1 MFLYQAYKTR
11 NSEEEGFV
19 GRLMFGCFHK
29 VRYGA
34 VVPVNLLIVVLIL
47 LSPGCRQP
55 NKTAETEETWETW
68 EAFRKH
74 WQAKGEVFD
83 YRVHIPET
91 VPSEKN
97 FAHIPLLKPLLE
109 YDWNDEMSEAEPVDP
124 ARHSKATSLFELLG
138 TRPSLGQWKS
148 GKSVD
153 LVAWQEY
160 LRGQEG
166 FIKGA
171 DRKNPAKA
179 VNAASDVLQ
188 ALTVFGENMV
198 ALQTAA
204 GERPICRF
212 DVRYE
217 AHLYAM
223 SPHLSVLMKA
233 ARCFT
238 LRAVAYLAE
247 DDRNAAFADAGMIIF
262 LAQSISREPTLISH
276 LVRIAMLEQALQ
288 VIWQG
293 LAENKW
299 SNEQLSVLRAKL
311 SDVNLVQDLQLA
323 LLYERDMFNLVI
335 DQMIR
340 KPVSQ
345 WQEDF
350 RGLGDFNPPPNNQVP
365 WLEQNQI
372 RLNQLYLKFGRNLVD
387 VKKGVID
394 PGIAAAHDNYLNEL
408 DKNDPHNL
416 LVALVSMNLSGVA
429 IRFGN
434 TQTGIDHACIAAAL
448 EQQKMKDGQYPGEFV
463 DLAKL
468 SVSLARGIPSLL
480 RSRSLGGLNL
490 TDPFSGDPYFYFTGT
505 RRYWLYGTGWNLKDD
520 GGKVIMESPE
530 NTRIDKAR
538 GDRVWPYVEA
548 SGK

>member
-1 MFLYQAYKTR
+1 MF
-11 NSEEEGFV
+11 V
-19 GRLMFGCFHK
+19 CFHK
-29 VRYGA
+29 MCNGA
-34 VVPVNLLIVVLIL
+34 LVPVNLLIVVLIL
-47 LSPGCRQP
+47 LSSGCRQP
-55 NKTAETEETWETW
+55 NKTEEAAETWETW
-68 EAFRKH
+68 DAFRKQ
-74 WQAKGEVFD
+74 WQEKGEVFD

-97 FAHIPLLKPLLE
+97 FAHTPLLKPLFE
-109 YDWNDEMSEAEPVDP
+109 YDWNDDMREAEPANP
-124 ARHSKATSLFELLG
+124 AQHSKAISLFKLSG
-138 TRPSLGQWKS
+138 KRPSLGQWQA
-148 GKSVD
+148 GHAVD

-160 LRGQEG
+160 FRGQED
-166 FIKGA
+166 FLKGA
-171 DRKNPAKA
+171 DLKNPAKA
-179 VNAASDVLQ
+179 QPDQAASDVLQ
-188 ALTVFGENMV
+188 ALTVFGEEMT
-198 ALQTAA
+198 ALLIAA
-204 GERPICRF
+204 KERPLCRF

-217 AHLYAM
+217 AHLNAK
-223 SPHLSVLMKA
+223 SPHLFVLMQA

-247 DDRNAAFADAGMIIF
+247 DDPNAAFTDAGMVIF
-262 LAQSISREPTLISH
+262 LARSIAGEPTLISH
-276 LVRIAMLEQALQ
+276 LVRIAILEQALQ

-293 LAENKW
+293 LAKNKW
-299 SNEQLSVLRAKL
+299 SNEQLGVLRAKL
-311 SDVNLVQDLQLA
+311 SSVNLVQDLRLA

-350 RGLGDFNPPPNNQVP
+350 RGLGEFKPPPGNQVP

-387 VKKGVID
+387 VKNGVIH
-394 PGIAAAHDNYLNEL
+394 PGIAAAHDDSLEKL

-448 EQQKMKDGQYPGEFV
+448 EQKKMKDGKYPGEFA
-463 DLAKL
+463 DLAEL

-480 RSRSLGGLNL
+480 RARSLGGLNL

-505 RRYWLYGTGWNLKDD
+505 RQYSLYGTGWNLKDD
-520 GGKVIMESPE
+520 GGKVIMEGPE

>member
-1 MFLYQAYKTR
+1 MM
-11 NSEEEGFV
+11 V
-19 GRLMFGCFHK
+19 VCFHK
-29 VRYGA
+29 MCNGA
-34 VVPVNLLIVVLIL
+34 LVPVNLLIVVLIL
-47 LSPGCRQP
+47 LSSGCRQP
-55 NKTAETEETWETW
+55 NRTEEAAETWETW
-68 EAFRKH
+68 ETWDAFRKQ
-74 WQAKGEVFD
+74 WQEKGEVFD

-97 FAHIPLLKPLLE
+97 FAHTPLLKPLFE
-109 YDWNDEMSEAEPVDP
+109 YDWNDDMREAEPANP
-124 ARHSKATSLFELLG
+124 AQHSKASSLFELPG
-138 TRPSLGQWKS
+138 TRPSLGQWQA
-148 GKSVD
+148 GKAVD
-153 LVAWQEY
+153 LVVWQEY
-160 LRGQEG
+160 FREQED
-166 FIKGA
+166 FIKEA
-171 DRKNPAKA
+171 DLKNPAKA
-179 VNAASDVLQ
+179 ENAASDVLQ
-188 ALTVFGENMV
+188 ALTVFGKNMA

-204 GERPICRF
+204 GERPLCRF

-217 AHLYAM
+217 AHLNAK
-223 SPHLSVLMKA
+223 SPHLFVLMQA

-262 LAQSISREPTLISH
+262 LAQSVAGEPTLISH
-276 LVRIAMLEQALQ
+276 LVRIAILEQALQ

-293 LAENKW
+293 LTENKW
-299 SNEQLSVLRAKL
+299 SNEQLGVLRAKL
-311 SDVNLVQDLQLA
+311 SSVNLVEDLQLA

-350 RGLGDFNPPPNNQVP
+350 RGIGEFNPPPGNQVP

-372 RLNQLYLKFGRNLVD
+372 RLNQLYLKFARNLVD
-387 VKKGVID
+387 VKNGVID
-394 PGIAAAHDNYLNEL
+394 PGIAAAHDDSLEKL

-429 IRFGN
+429 MRFGN
-434 TQTGIDHACIAAAL
+434 TQTGLDHACIAAAL
-448 EQQKMKDGQYPGEFV
+448 EQKKMKDGQYPGEFV

-468 SVSLARGIPSLL
+468 SVSLARGIPSML
-480 RSRSLGGLNL
+480 RSRRLGGLNL

-505 RRYWLYGTGWNLKDD
+505 RRYVLYGTGWNLKDD
-520 GGKVIMESPE
+520 GGKVIMEGPE

-538 GDRVWPYVEA
+538 GDRVWPYAEA

>member
-1 MFLYQAYKTR
+1 MF
-11 NSEEEGFV
+11 F
-19 GRLMFGCFHK
+19 CFHK
-29 VRYGA
+29 MRNVA
-34 VVPVNLLIVVLIL
+34 LVPVNLLIVVLIL

-68 EAFRKH
+68 DAFRKH

-109 YDWNDEMSEAEPVDP
+109 YDWNDEMSEAEPAEP
-124 ARHSKATSLFELLG
+124 AQHSKATSLFELPG
-138 TRPSLGQWKS
+138 TRPSLGQWQS

-160 LRGQEG
+160 FRGQEG
-166 FIKGA
+166 FFQEEEL
-171 DRKNPAKA
+171 RNPAKA

-188 ALTVFGENMV
+188 ALTVFGENMA

-204 GERPICRF
+204 GERPLCRF

-223 SPHLSVLMKA
+223 SPHLFVLMKA

-247 DDRNAAFADAGMIIF
+247 DDRNAAFADAEMIIF

-276 LVRIAMLEQALQ
+276 LVRMTILEQALQ

-293 LAENKW
+293 LEENKW
-299 SNEQLSVLRAKL
+299 SNAQLRVLRTKL
-311 SDVNLVQDLQLA
+311 SDVNLVPDLRLA

-345 WQEDF
+345 WQEGF
-350 RGLGDFNPPPNNQVP
+350 RGLGELNPPPDNQVP

-372 RLNQLYLKFGRNLVD
+372 RLNQLYMKFGRNLVD
-387 VKKGVID
+387 VKNGVID
-394 PGIAAAHDNYLNEL
+394 PGIAAAHDDWLEKL
-408 DKNDPHNL
+408 DKDDPHNL

-429 IRFGN
+429 MRFGN

-448 EQQKMKDGQYPGEFV
+448 EQKKMKDGQYPGEFV

-468 SVSLARGIPSLL
+468 SVSLARGIPSML

-505 RRYWLYGTGWNLKDD
+505 RRYVLYGTGWDLKDD
-520 GGKVIMESPE
+520 GGKVIMEGPE
-530 NTRIDKAR
+530 NTRIDTAR
-538 GDRVWPYVEA
+538 GDRVWPDAEA

>member
-1 MFLYQAYKTR
+1 MFVP
-11 NSEEEGFV
+11 S
-19 GRLMFGCFHK
+19 HK
-29 VRYGA
+29 LRHG
-34 VVPVNLLIVVLIL
+34 VVITVHLLIVVLML
-47 LSPGCRQP
+47 LSNGCRQP
-55 NKTAETEETWETW
+55 NKTAETEENWETW
-68 EAFRKH
+68 DAFRKH
-74 WQAKGEVFD
+74 WQEKGEVFD
-83 YRVHIPET
+83 YRVHIPGT

-97 FAHIPLLKPLLE
+97 FAHTPLLKPLLE
-109 YDWNDEMSEAEPVDP
+109 YDWNDDMSEAEPVDP
-124 ARHSKATSLFELLG
+124 AEHSKATGLFELPG
-138 TRPSLGQWKS
+138 TQPSLGQWQA

-153 LVAWQEY
+153 LEAWQEY
-160 LRGQEG
+160 FRGQEG
-166 FIKGA
+166 FFQA
-171 DRKNPAKA
+171 EELKNPAKGE
-179 VNAASDVLQ
+179 NAASDVLQ
-188 ALTVFGENMV
+188 ALSVFGDQMA
-198 ALQTAA
+198 ALQRAA
-204 GERPICRF
+204 DKRPLCRF

-223 SPHLSVLMKA
+223 TPHLFVLMKA
-233 ARCFT
+233 AKCFT
-238 LRAVAYLAE
+238 LRAVSSLAE
-247 DDRNAAFADAGMIIF
+247 DNRNAAFADAGMVIF
-262 LAQSISREPTLISH
+262 LAQSVAREPTLISH
-276 LVRIAMLEQALQ
+276 LVRIAILEKALQ

-293 LAENKW
+293 LAENSW
-299 SNEQLSVLRAKL
+299 SDEQLGVLRAKL

-323 LLYERDMFNLVI
+323 LRYERDMFNLVI

-350 RGLGDFNPPPNNQVP
+350 SGLGDFNPPPDNQVP

-372 RLNQLYLKFGRNLVD
+372 RLNQLYMKFGRNLVD
-387 VKKGVID
+387 VKNGVIA
-394 PGIAAAHDNYLNEL
+394 PGIAAAHDHYLDEL

-429 IRFGN
+429 MRFGN

-448 EQQKMKDGQYPGEFV
+448 EQKKMKDGQYPGEFV

-468 SVSLARGIPSLL
+468 SVSLARGIPSML

-505 RRYWLYGTGWNLKDD
+505 KRYVLYGTGWDLKDD
-520 GGKVIMESPE
+520 GGKVIMEGPE

-538 GDRVWPYVEA
+538 GDRVWPNAEA